1 MQESE
6 SVYAFFLSG
15 LARRPVFSLLIT
27 KNSQYKSMPTKRYDN
42 QKAYATVNLVNEQLS
57 QLNIDIVESKNISD
71 KHLGR
76 HGLHLTNH
84 GRGRLAMNFIS
95 YVKKL

>member
-27 KNSQYKSMPTKRYDN
+27 TTSQYKSMPTKRDN
-42 QKAYATVNLVNEQLS
+42 QKASATVNLVNEQLS
-57 QLNIDIVESKNISD
+57 QLNIDIIENKNISD

-76 HGLHLTNH
+76 HGLQLTNH
-84 GRGRLAMNFIS
+84 GRVRLAMNIIS